1 MATTR
6 TRVVEL
12 SEHTPTQVLLFGVIA
27 ISCSIVLFLFVAAPA
42 MDAFFAAF
50 LRSDVVRD
58 GSRVTYRIAE
68 NRDDE
73 IVVTGTFSTWAL
85 VDPHERK
92 SVDAARLLSGDFAS
106 APRYHAEY
114 IFTPAVA
121 LAPLVI
127 VGGFVLAGLLTTLAT
142 GLLGFVRQKIEREIL
157 NAMDRLAIS
166 QYGDHTPEE
175 IKSITMDVLN
185 SDLRRMHDLADTYG
199 MPFTDLELLRGALRW
214 RDSTG
219 VTRAWRTHDAI
230 KFYMREY
237 FTDRYS
243 NAVLGFVYIGA
254 AILII
259 VIGIRGLKFLP
270 STDPSVVLGALG
282 LEFMLLITYAMVLMY
297 GRTDEEGIEIHRDLR
312 SHAGAPD
319 ADAEHLLRAFL
330 AVSRTSNTERKT
342 S

>member
-12 SEHTPTQVLLFGVIA
+12 SEHTPTQVMLFGVIA
-27 ISCSIVLFLFVAAPA
+27 ISCSILLFLFVAAPA
-42 MDAFFAAF
+42 MDAFFASF

-58 GSRVTYRIAE
+58 GSSVTYRIAE

-92 SVDAARLLSGDFAS
+92 SVDAARLLAGDVAT

-121 LAPLVI
+121 FAPLVI

-142 GLLGFVRQKIEREIL
+142 GLLGFVRQKIL

-175 IKSITMDVLN
+175 IKSITTDVLN

-214 RDSTG
+214 RDSAG
-219 VTRAWRTHDAI
+219 AVRMWRTHDAI

-297 GRTDEEGIEIHRDLR
+297 GRTDEEGIDPHRDNR
-312 SHAGAPD
+312 STHGSASD

-330 AVSRTSNTERKT
+330 AVPRTSNTERKAP
-342 S
+342 